1 MLAQRQAR
9 GTWSNENF
17 IGYGENSGPLDP
29 KGLSTFF
36 ESDAEIEWLNRMAKL
51 SQELE
56 DIRALPDNWDGEGAE
71 APKAEL
77 VDSVI
82 DLLGSLQS
90 QRTLPPPTRMA
101 ASPVGNIILEWQ
113 FEHSAYLEAE
123 IVEPFHVE
131 WMLELPFLPTQH
143 WEESWMPAYAK
154 KQRSRGLTLL
164 VVR

>member
-1 MLAQRQAR
+1 MLAQRQAH
-9 GTWSNENF
+9 GTWSNETF
-17 IGYGENSGPLDP
+17 IGYGENSGPLNP
-29 KGLSTFF
+29 EGLSTSI
-36 ESDAEIEWLNRMAKL
+36 ESDTESGWSNRMEGL
-51 SQELE
+51 IQELE
-56 DIRALPDNWDGEGAE
+56 HIRLFQDNWDGEGAE
-71 APKAEL
+71 APKTEL
-77 VDSVI
+77 VDSAI

-101 ASPVGNIILEWQ
+101 ASPAGDIILEWQ
-113 FEHSAYLEAE
+113 LEHSVYLEAE

-131 WMLELPFLPTQH
+131 WMLELPFRPTQH